1 MAHIPYGYRIEQGV
15 AIPDEEQ
22 AKRFNRFL
30 NAYLSGKSVKEATNV
45 SGVDMSVSALL
56 DYLRS
61 GTYAGTDYYP
71 CIVPEGTLDQVTAE
85 LQRRSH
91 PGTQKAQP
99 PVPVR
104 THFRVKAPDVNSP
117 QGRETMN
124 IAGNIASALYDRI
137 IPATPSDGAQSARQ
151 IASSTELKALRT
163 LATELILT
171 GTAGST

>member
-1 MAHIPYGYRIEQGV
+1 MAHIPYGYRIVQGEAV
-15 AIPDEEQ
+15 PDPVQ
-22 AKRFNRFL
+22 VQRFNWFL
-30 NAYLSGKSVKEATNV
+30 DVYLSGKSVKEATIV

-56 DYLRS
+56 HYLRS

-71 CIVPEGTLDQVTAE
+71 CIVPEGTFDRVTAE

-117 QGRETMN
+117 QGRETIN
-124 IAGNIASALYDRI
+124 TAADIASALYGRI
-137 IPATPSDGAQSARQ
+137 APVDGTQSARQ

>member
-117 QGRETMN
+117 QGRETIN
-124 IAGNIASALYDRI
+124 TAADIASALYGRI
-137 IPATPSDGAQSARQ
+137 APVDGTQSARQ

>member
-1 MAHIPYGYRIEQGV
+1 MGKVPYGYRIAQGKAV
-15 AIPDEEQ
+15 PDEEK

-30 NAYLSGKSVKEATNV
+30 IAYLSGKSVSVAMKE
-45 SGVDMSVSALL
+45 SGVDMSVSGMQ
-56 DYLRS
+56 DYMKR
-61 GTYAGTDYYP
+61 GTYGGTSFFP
-71 CIVPEGTLDQVTAE
+71 RIVPDGTLDRVTAE

-117 QGRETMN
+117 QGRETIN
-124 IAGNIASALYDRI
+124 TAADIASALYGRI
-137 IPATPSDGAQSARQ
+137 APVDGTQSARQ
-151 IASSTELKALRT
+151 IASSAEMKTLRT

>member
-1 MAHIPYGYRIEQGV
+1 MAHIPYGYRIEQGKAV
-15 AIPDEEQ
+15 PDEEQ

-117 QGRETMN
+117 QGRETIN
-124 IAGNIASALYDRI
+124 TAADIASALYGRI
-137 IPATPSDGAQSARQ
+137 APVDGTQSARQ

>member
-1 MAHIPYGYRIEQGV
+1 
-15 AIPDEEQ
+15 
-22 AKRFNRFL
+22 
-30 NAYLSGKSVKEATNV
+30 
-45 SGVDMSVSALL
+45 MSVSGMQ
-56 DYLRS
+56 DYMKR
-61 GTYAGTDYYP
+61 GTYGGTSFFP
-71 CIVPEGTLDQVTAE
+71 RIVPDGTLDRVTAE

-104 THFRVKAPDVNSP
+104 THFRVKAPDV
-117 QGRETMN
+117 QGRETIN
-124 IAGNIASALYDRI
+124 TAADIASALYGRI
-137 IPATPSDGAQSARQ
+137 APVDGTQSARQ

>member
-30 NAYLSGKSVKEATNV
+30 NAYLSGKSVSAAMKE
-45 SGVDMSVSALL
+45 SGVDMSVSGMQ
-56 DYLRS
+56 DYMRR
-61 GTYAGTDYYP
+61 GTYEGTSFYP
-71 CIVPEGTLDQVTAE
+71 RIVPEGTLDQVTAE

-91 PGTQKAQP
+91 PGSKKTQP

-117 QGRETMN
+117 QGRETIN
-124 IAGNIASALYDRI
+124 TAADIASALYGRI
-137 IPATPSDGAQSARQ
+137 APVDGTQSARQ

-171 GTAGST
+171 GTVGSA